1 MPMKL
6 SVIIPVYNTRETLR
20 HCVETVLRQQDVDME
35 IILVDDG
42 STDGSKELTEQL
54 RKEDQRLR
62 VYHQTNQGLSVARNS
77 GINMATGDVLTFV
90 DSDDAL
96 SDNPL
101 LYHDLLQQM
110 DDQQLDLIEYSV
122 HERIGAPH
130 RARTLALPDETY
142 TDMRRYWLH
151 GKAYGHC
158 YAWNKLYR
166 KALFEEVRFPAGKHF
181 EDVYTLP
188 LVLAHC
194 RKLATS
200 SKGYYDYQ
208 WNPNGITATAT
219 GHELREL
226 LEGHREAFHNKIF
239 ALLDTPTASL
249 STEEARDMGIYYAH
263 LLNIQLDVYEQT
275 GEAPILP
282 VMPYYNTWKLK
293 LMHLLGIKRLCQLNK
308 IAHNFRHRK

>member
-1 MPMKL
+1 MKL

-20 HCVETVLRQQDVDME
+20 RCVETVLRQQQTDME
-35 IILVDDG
+35 VILVDDG
-42 STDGSKELTEQL
+42 SADGCQELMEQL
-54 RKEDQRLR
+54 AAKDHRLR

-77 GINMATGDVLTFV
+77 GINIATGDVLTFI

-96 SDNPL
+96 SDTPL

-110 DDQQLDLIEYSV
+110 EEEELDLIEYSV
-122 HERIGAPH
+122 HERIGGPH
-130 RARTLALPDETY
+130 GTHTLTLPDEVY

-151 GKAYGHC
+151 GKAYQHC
-158 YAWNKLYR
+158 YACNKLYR
-166 KALFEEVRFPAGKHF
+166 KALFDDVRFPAGKHF

-194 RKLATS
+194 SKIATS
-200 SKGYYDYQ
+200 SKGYYDYA
-208 WNPNGITATAT
+208 WNPQGITATAR

-226 LEGHREAFHNKIF
+226 LEGHRQAFHNKIF

-249 STEEARDMGIYYAH
+249 STEEAHDMGIYYAH

-275 GEAPILP
+275 GDEPILP

-308 IAHNFRHRK
+308 LAHSILHKK